1 MTDKGR
7 PSIYTDEL
15 VSQFL
20 EYVESGLSVKQA
32 CKKEN
37 MPTESTIYE
46 WRNDVTKDF
55 SDKYT
60 HAVEKR
66 TQFLAED
73 MVNISDELSD
83 TSTKEEVAVARLR
96 IDARD
101 KYLARMMPKKIE
113 QKTELSGSV
122 NLSNLSDEELDAKL
136 HALSQ
141 E

>member
-1 MTDKGR
+1 VTDKGR